1 MEYENVRNIYHAYS
15 GFYDFIFKKTI
26 LPRQK
31 YAIDAMNI
39 KPGEKVLDVGV
50 GTGLSISLYPRECRV
65 TGIDLSASM
74 LEKAQRKKEEYKLK
88 HVSLVEMDACNME
101 FGDDEFDHVV
111 AAFVLTVVPDPVKA
125 LLEMKRVCK
134 KGRFLVIINHF
145 MSENKIIAKAEKL
158 TDPLFRKLGW
168 RMSLELGELLKQSGL
183 QTDSRIRMNKK
194 DLWSI
199 VFANNTKP

>member
-1 MEYENVRNIYHAYS
+1 MEYENVRKIYHAYS
-15 GFYDFIFKKTI
+15 GFYDFIFNKTI

-31 YAIDAMNI
+31 YAINAMNI

-50 GTGLSISLYPRECRV
+50 GTGLSLPLYPRECRV

-74 LEKAQRKKEEYKLK
+74 LKEAQRKKEEHKLE
-88 HVSLVEMDACNME
+88 HVTLIEMDACNLE
-101 FGDDEFDHVV
+101 FGDDEFDHVI

-125 LLEMKRVCK
+125 LLEMRRVCK
-134 KGRFLVIINHF
+134 KGRPLVIINHF
-145 MSENKIIAKAEKL
+145 MSENRMIAKTEKL

-183 QTDSRIRMNKK
+183 QADSCIRINKM
-194 DLWSI
+194 DFWSI
-199 VFANNTKP
+199 VFATNTK